1 MVIVVL
7 YFLAYFAFSF
17 LTKTLGKG
25 SPGPVLVL
33 ASLITCL
40 GVWVVGLG
48 VEAGWRWWRQ
58 RDGETTRRRPGD
70 NQSRRPDNSLIQR
83 TLPHLFRRDVV
94 IVAAMS
100 AIIIVSSTS
109 AYALPGVS
117 LLVPLLLMKGGPN
130 IWAPLIDWLN
140 GSAVTTRAR
149 IVFGLAL
156 VAIVGALW
164 SKVSVTASV
173 AVTAAVGWAALYMLA
188 YFPKLKI
195 MARYRGDLVFLIAD
209 MTTTLLIALPA
220 VVALVWIK
228 YGAGGLWQSIQ
239 LLADYRVW
247 AMGAASEGAGL
258 FGGLVFLAKTE
269 STLSVPINRCSSLL
283 GGTAATL
290 ALWWLGGGTLTSWA
304 VGHVPELIGVLA
316 MLAALVIGVGRSG
329 GVGDEGRRVVG
340 RVDNGETMPTALA
353 TA

>member
-7 YFLAYFAFSF
+7 YLLSYFVFSF

-48 VEAGWRWWRQ
+48 VEAMWQRWRHG
-58 RDGETTRRRPGD
+58 DDETRRRDDSDRDSDDRPH
-70 NQSRRPDNSLIQR
+70 QSLLNRIA
-83 TLPHLFRRDVV
+83 PHLFRRDVV
-94 IVAAMS
+94 IAATAS
-100 AIIIVSSTS
+100 AAIIVSSTL
-109 AYALPGVS
+109 AYAMPGVS
-117 LLVPLLLMKGGPN
+117 LLLPLLLMKGGPN
-130 IWAPLIDWLN
+130 LWAPIIDTMR
-140 GSAVTTRAR
+140 GSTITYRAR
-149 IVFGLAL
+149 VVFSLAL
-156 VAIVGALW
+156 VAVVAALW
-164 SKVSVTASV
+164 SKVTVTASI
-173 AVTAAVGWAALYMLA
+173 AVTATVGCALVYMLA
-188 YFPKLKI
+188 YFPKLRILAK
-195 MARYRGDLVFLIAD
+195 YRGDLVFLIAD

-220 VVALVWIK
+220 VVALVWLK
-228 YGAGGLWQSIQ
+228 YGAGGLWQSVQ
-239 LLADYRVW
+239 LLADHRVW

-290 ALWWLGGGTLTSWA
+290 ALWWLDGGTLLGWA
-304 VGHVPELIGVLA
+304 GRNVPELIGVVA
-316 MLAALVIGVGRSG
+316 MLAALVIGVGRG
-329 GVGDEGRRVVG
+329 GVGARAGGVRA
-340 RVDNGETMPTALA
+340 RVDGDETIPTALA

>member
-1 MVIVVL
+1 MFIVVL
-7 YFLAYFAFSF
+7 YLLSYFVFSF
-17 LTKTLGKG
+17 LTKTLGKA

-33 ASLITCL
+33 ASLLACQ
-40 GVWVVGLG
+40 GVWIIGLAF
-48 VEAGWRWWRQ
+48 EALWQRWRRGDDGARRQ
-58 RDGETTRRRPGD
+58 DDDSKPH
-70 NQSRRPDNSLIQR
+70 PSLIHR
-83 TLPHLFRRDVV
+83 IAPHLFRRDVV
-94 IVAAMS
+94 VVATMS
-100 AIIIVSSTS
+100 AVIIVSSTS

-156 VAIVGALW
+156 VAVVGALW

-220 VVALVWIK
+220 VVVLVWLK
-228 YGAGGLWQSIQ
+228 YGAGGLWQSVQ
-239 LLADYRVW
+239 LLTDCRVW

-290 ALWWLGGGTLTSWA
+290 ALWWLDGGTLLGWA
-304 VGHVPELIGVLA
+304 GRNVPELIGVVA
-316 MLAALVIGVGRSG
+316 MLAALVIGVGVRA
-329 GVGDEGRRVVG
+329 
-340 RVDNGETMPTALA
+340 RVDGDETMPTALA

>member
-1 MVIVVL
+1 MIIVVL
-7 YFLAYFAFSF
+7 YLLSYFVFSF
-17 LTKTLGKG
+17 LTKTLGKA

-33 ASLITCL
+33 ASLLACQ
-40 GVWVVGLG
+40 GVWIIGLAF
-48 VEAGWRWWRQ
+48 EALWQRWRRGDDGARRQ
-58 RDGETTRRRPGD
+58 DDDSKPH
-70 NQSRRPDNSLIQR
+70 PSLIHR
-83 TLPHLFRRDVV
+83 IAPHLFRRDVV
-94 IVAAMS
+94 IVATMS
-100 AIIIVSSTS
+100 AVIIVSSTS

-140 GSAVTTRAR
+140 GSAVTIRAR

-156 VAIVGALW
+156 VAVVGALW

-173 AVTAAVGWAALYMLA
+173 AVTATVGWAALYMLA

-220 VVALVWIK
+220 VVVLVWLK
-228 YGAGGLWQSIQ
+228 YGASGLWQSMQ
-239 LLADYRVW
+239 FLTDYRVW

-290 ALWWLGGGTLTSWA
+290 ALWWLDGGTLLGWA
-304 VGHVPELIGVLA
+304 GRNVPELIGVIA
-316 MLAALVIGVGRSG
+316 MLAALVIGVGRGG
-329 GVGDEGRRVVG
+329 GVGVRAGGVRA
-340 RVDNGETMPTALA
+340 RVDGDETMPAALA

>member
-48 VEAGWRWWRQ
+48 AEAGWRWWRQ
-58 RDGETTRRRPGD
+58 RDGETARRRSGD
-70 NQSRRPDNSLIQR
+70 NQARRPDSSLVQR
-83 TLPHLFRRDVV
+83 TIPHLFRRDVV
-94 IVAAMS
+94 IVAVMS

-228 YGAGGLWQSIQ
+228 YGAGGLWQSVQ
-239 LLADYRVW
+239 LLADHRVW

-290 ALWWLGGGTLTSWA
+290 ALWWLDGGTLLGWA
-304 VGHVPELIGVLA
+304 GRNVPELIGVIA
-316 MLAALVIGVGRSG
+316 MLAALVIGVGRGG
-329 GVGDEGRRVVG
+329 GVSDGGRRVVG
-340 RVDNGETMPTALA
+340 RVDNGETMAALA

>member
-58 RDGETTRRRPGD
+58 RDGETTRRRPGSSD
-70 NQSRRPDNSLIQR
+70 DHSLIQR

-94 IVAAMS
+94 IVAVMS

-220 VVALVWIK
+220 VVALVWLK
-228 YGAGGLWQSIQ
+228 YGAGGLWQSVQ
-239 LLADYRVW
+239 LLADHRVW

-290 ALWWLGGGTLTSWA
+290 ALWWLDGGTLLDWA
-304 VGHVPELIGVLA
+304 VGHVPELIGVIA
-316 MLAALVIGVGRSG
+316 MLAALVIGVGRGG

-340 RVDNGETMPTALA
+340 RVDNGETMPAALA

>member
-70 NQSRRPDNSLIQR
+70 NQARRPDNSLIQC

-94 IVAAMS
+94 IVAVMS

-228 YGAGGLWQSIQ
+228 YGAGGLWQSMQ

-329 GVGDEGRRVVG
+329 GSEGRGSRVVG
-340 RVDNGETMPTALA
+340 RVDDETMPAALA

>member
-1 MVIVVL
+1 MFIVVL
-7 YFLAYFAFSF
+7 YLLSYFVFSF
-17 LTKTLGKG
+17 LTKTLGKA

-33 ASLITCL
+33 ASLIACQ
-40 GVWVVGLG
+40 GVWIAGLAF
-48 VEAGWRWWRQ
+48 EALWQRWRRG
-58 RDGETTRRRPGD
+58 DDETRRQD
-70 NQSRRPDNSLIQR
+70 DSRQHPSLIHR
-83 TLPHLFRRDVV
+83 IAPHLFRRDVV
-94 IVAAMS
+94 IVATMS
-100 AIIIVSSTS
+100 AVIIVSSTS

-156 VAIVGALW
+156 VAVVGALW

-220 VVALVWIK
+220 VVVLVWLK
-228 YGAGGLWQSIQ
+228 YGAGGLWQSMQ
-239 LLADYRVW
+239 LLTDPRIW

-290 ALWWLGGGTLTSWA
+290 ALWWLDGGTLLGWA
-304 VGHVPELIGVLA
+304 GRNVPELIGVVA
-316 MLAALVIGVGRSG
+316 MLAALVIGVGRGG
-329 GVGDEGRRVVG
+329 GVSVGAGQRVVG
-340 RVDNGETMPTALA
+340 GDETIPTVLV

>member
-48 VEAGWRWWRQ
+48 VEAGWRWWRL
-58 RDGETTRRRPGD
+58 RDDETTRWRPGD
-70 NQSRRPDNSLIQR
+70 NQARRPDNSLIQR

-94 IVAAMS
+94 IVAVMS

-195 MARYRGDLVFLIAD
+195 MARYRGDLIFLIAD

-220 VVALVWIK
+220 VVALVWLK
-228 YGAGGLWQSIQ
+228 YGAGGLWQSVQ
-239 LLADYRVW
+239 LLADHRVW

-290 ALWWLGGGTLTSWA
+290 ALWWLDGGTLLGWA
-304 VGHVPELIGVLA
+304 GRNVPELIGVIA

-329 GVGDEGRRVVG
+329 GVSDGGRRVVG
-340 RVDNGETMPTALA
+340 RADNGETMPAALA

>member
-48 VEAGWRWWRQ
+48 VEAGWRWWRL
-58 RDGETTRRRPGD
+58 RDGETTRWRPGD
-70 NQSRRPDNSLIQR
+70 NQARRPDNSLIQR

-94 IVAAMS
+94 IVAVMS

-164 SKVSVTASV
+164 STVSVTASV

-228 YGAGGLWQSIQ
+228 YGAGGLWQSMQ
-239 LLADYRVW
+239 LLGDYRVW

-283 GGTAATL
+283 GGTVATL
-290 ALWWLGGGTLTSWA
+290 ALWWLDGGTLLGWA
-304 VGHVPELIGVLA
+304 SRNVPELIGVIA
-316 MLAALVIGVGRSG
+316 MLAALVIGVGRGG
-329 GVGDEGRRVVG
+329 GVGDGGRRVVG
-340 RVDNGETMPTALA
+340 RVDNGETMPAALA

>member
-48 VEAGWRWWRQ
+48 VEAGWRWWRL

-70 NQSRRPDNSLIQR
+70 NQARRPDNSLIQR

-94 IVAAMS
+94 IVAVMS

-220 VVALVWIK
+220 VVALVWLK
-228 YGAGGLWQSIQ
+228 YGAGGLWQSVQ
-239 LLADYRVW
+239 LLADHRVW

-316 MLAALVIGVGRSG
+316 MLAALVIGVGHG
-329 GVGDEGRRVVG
+329 GDADRGLG
-340 RVDNGETMPTALA
+340 RVDDETMPTALA

>member
-48 VEAGWRWWRQ
+48 VEAGWRWWRL
-58 RDGETTRRRPGD
+58 RDDETTRWRPGD
-70 NQSRRPDNSLIQR
+70 NQARRPDNSLIQR

-94 IVAAMS
+94 IVAVMS

-195 MARYRGDLVFLIAD
+195 MARYRGDLIFLIAD

-228 YGAGGLWQSIQ
+228 YGAGGLWQSMQ
-239 LLADYRVW
+239 LLGDYRVW

-290 ALWWLGGGTLTSWA
+290 ALWWLDGGTLLGWA
-304 VGHVPELIGVLA
+304 GRNVPELIGVIA

-329 GVGDEGRRVVG
+329 GEGRGSRAVVG
-340 RVDNGETMPTALA
+340 RVDNETMPTALA

>member
-40 GVWVVGLG
+40 GVWVMGLG
-48 VEAGWRWWRQ
+48 VEAMWQRWRRGDD
-58 RDGETTRRRPGD
+58 RTRRRPDDGD
-70 NQSRRPDNSLIQR
+70 DRPLLNRIA
-83 TLPHLFRRDVV
+83 PHLFRRDVV
-94 IVAAMS
+94 IAATAS
-100 AIIIVSSTS
+100 AAIIVSSTL
-109 AYALPGVS
+109 AYAMPGVS
-117 LLVPLLLMKGGPN
+117 LLLPLLLMKGGPN
-130 IWAPLIDWLN
+130 LWAPIIDTMR
-140 GSAVTTRAR
+140 GSTITYRAR
-149 IVFGLAL
+149 VVFSLAL
-156 VAIVGALW
+156 VAVVAALW
-164 SKVSVTASV
+164 SKVTVTASI
-173 AVTAAVGWAALYMLA
+173 AVTATVGCALVYMLA
-188 YFPKLKI
+188 YFPKLRILAK
-195 MARYRGDLVFLIAD
+195 YRGDLVFLIAD

-220 VVALVWIK
+220 VVALVWLK
-228 YGAGGLWQSIQ
+228 YGVGGLWQSV
-239 LLADYRVW
+239 LLLGDYRVW

-290 ALWWLGGGTLTSWA
+290 ALWWLDGGTLLGWA
-304 VGHVPELIGVLA
+304 GRNVPELIGVVA
-316 MLAALVIGVGRSG
+316 MLAALVIGVGRGG
-329 GVGDEGRRVVG
+329 GVGAGADRRS
-340 RVDNGETMPTALA
+340 VDGNETMPTALA